1 MGEKTKEQLLTELL
15 ELQKELEEKVQY
27 HDQMIR
33 RLQMLTANE
42 GLFSQIIDFCPY
54 PIAVFMSQGILE
66 TVNNA
71 FTTETGANP
80 EDLRAGRLNIY
91 HCISDHIEL
100 TSAIR
105 RAFTGETCFLNDLKN
120 PLIRFSEGKRKKDST
135 TKDYRKAIV
144 FPIPAEDGLVMHSV
158 AVFTI

>member
-1 MGEKTKEQLLTELL
+1 MGEKTKEQLLLELL

-33 RLQMLTANE
+33 RFQMLTANE

-54 PIAVFMSQGILE
+54 PIAVFTLQGILE

-71 FTTETGANP
+71 FAAETGATP
-80 EDLRAGRLNIY
+80 EDLGAGRLNIY
-91 HCISDHIEL
+91 HCIFDNIAL
-100 TSAIR
+100 TSAVR
-105 RAFTGETCFLNDLKN
+105 QAFAGETCFLDDLKY
-120 PLIRFSEGKRKKDST
+120 PLFRFPEKRKNDS
-135 TKDYRKAIV
+135 KPKNYRKAIV
-144 FPIPAEDGLVMHSV
+144 FPISAEDGLVMHSV

>member
-1 MGEKTKEQLLTELL
+1 MGEKTKEQLLSELR

-33 RLQMLTANE
+33 RFQVLTANE

-54 PIAVFMSQGILE
+54 PIAIFTPHGILE
-66 TVNNA
+66 MFNNA
-71 FTTETGANP
+71 FAAATGANP
-80 EDLRAGRLNIY
+80 EDLGAGRLNIY
-91 HCISDHIEL
+91 RCISDDIAL

-105 RAFTGETCFLNDLKN
+105 LAFVGETCFLDDLKN
-120 PLIRFSEGKRKKDST
+120 PLISFSEGKRKKDST
-135 TKDYRKAIV
+135 TKNYRKAIV
-144 FPIPAEDGLVMHSV
+144 FPIPAEDGLVMHSA

>member
-1 MGEKTKEQLLTELL
+1 MGEKTKEQLLSELL
-15 ELQKELEEKVQY
+15 ALQKELEEKVQV

-33 RLQMLTANE
+33 RFQMLTANE

-54 PIAVFMSQGILE
+54 PIAVFTPQGILE
-66 TVNNA
+66 TVNDA
-71 FTTETGANP
+71 FAEETGVNM
-80 EDLRAGRLNIY
+80 EDPASGRLNIY
-91 HCISDHIEL
+91 RCISDDIAL

-105 RAFTGETCFLNDLKN
+105 QSFTGETCFLDDLKH
-120 PLIRFSEGKRKKDST
+120 PLIRLSGEKREKDSVI
-135 TKDYRKAIV
+135 KDYRKAII

>member
-1 MGEKTKEQLLTELL
+1 MGEKTKEQLLSELL

-33 RLQMLTANE
+33 RFQMLTANE

-54 PIAVFMSQGILE
+54 PIAVFTPQGILE

-71 FTTETGANP
+71 FAAETGAIP
-80 EDLRAGRLNIY
+80 DDLGAGRLNIY
-91 HCISDHIEL
+91 RCISDDIAL

-105 RAFTGETCFLNDLKN
+105 LAIAGETCFLDDLEN
-120 PLIRFSEGKRKKDST
+120 PLISFSEGKRKKNST

>member
-1 MGEKTKEQLLTELL
+1 MGEKTKEQLLAELL

-33 RLQMLTANE
+33 RFQMLTANE

-54 PIAVFMSQGILE
+54 PIAVFTPQGILE

-71 FTTETGANP
+71 FAAETGANP
-80 EDLRAGRLNIY
+80 EDLGAGRLNIY
-91 HCISDHIEL
+91 HCISDNIAL

-105 RAFTGETCFLNDLKN
+105 QAFAGETCFLDDLKY
-120 PLIRFSEGKRKKDST
+120 PLVPFSKEKRKEDSA
-135 TKDYRKAIV
+135 TKNYRKAIV
-144 FPIPAEDGLVMHSV
+144 FPIPAEDDLMTHGV

>member
-1 MGEKTKEQLLTELL
+1 MGEKTKEQLLSELL
-15 ELQKELEEKVQY
+15 ELQKELEKKVKY

-33 RLQMLTANE
+33 RFQMLTANE

-54 PIAVFMSQGILE
+54 PIAVFTLQGILE
-66 TVNNA
+66 TVNDA
-71 FTTETGANP
+71 FAVETGSNL
-80 EDLRAGRLNIY
+80 EDLGAGRLNIY
-91 HCISDHIEL
+91 HCISDNIAL

-105 RAFTGETCFLNDLKN
+105 QAFTGEICFLDNLKY
-120 PLIRFSEGKRKKDST
+120 PLFRFSEQKRKKNSAS
-135 TKDYRKAIV
+135 KNYSKAIV

>member
-1 MGEKTKEQLLTELL
+1 MGEKTKEQLLSELQ

-33 RLQMLTANE
+33 RFQMLTANE

-54 PIAVFMSQGILE
+54 PIAVFTPQGILE

-71 FTTETGANP
+71 FTAETGANS
-80 EDLRAGRLNIY
+80 EDLGAGRLNIY
-91 HCISDHIEL
+91 HCISDNVAL

-105 RAFTGETCFLNDLKN
+105 QVFAGETCFLDDLKY
-120 PLIRFSEGKRKKDST
+120 PLFKFLEQKRKKNSAS
-135 TKDYRKAIV
+135 KNYRKAIV

>member
-33 RLQMLTANE
+33 RFQMLTANE

-54 PIAVFMSQGILE
+54 PIAVFTTQGILE
-66 TVNNA
+66 TVNNSFA
-71 FTTETGANP
+71 AETGANP
-80 EDLRAGRLNIY
+80 EDLGAGRLNIY
-91 HCISDHIEL
+91 HCISDNVAL

-105 RAFTGETCFLNDLKN
+105 QAFAGETCFLDDLKY
-120 PLIRFSEGKRKKDST
+120 PLVRFPKQKTRKDST
-135 TKDYRKAIV
+135 SKNYHKAIV
-144 FPIPAEDGLVMHSV
+144 FPISAEDGLVIHSV